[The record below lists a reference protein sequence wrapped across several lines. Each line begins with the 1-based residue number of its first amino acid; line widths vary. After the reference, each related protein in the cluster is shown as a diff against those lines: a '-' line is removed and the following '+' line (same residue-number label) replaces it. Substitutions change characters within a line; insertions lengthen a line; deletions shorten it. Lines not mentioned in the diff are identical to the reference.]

1 VAKEGLGILFFS
13 LILTII
19 LFLLSL
25 LTRIRMLSGLTVIFL
40 VITLFIV
47 FFFRDPEREITQGE
61 GVILSPADG
70 RIVGISTFSSYGSET
85 GQNDFLGSGGT
96 KVAIFLSAFN
106 VHINRNPISGVV
118 KYSKY
123 IPGSFNAAYKEKASS
138 ENEQNE
144 LGLENDQVKL
154 ILKQI
159 AGTIARRIVCRI
171 KEGDQVKIGERF
183 GMIKFGSRVEILLPE
198 EVKVLVKL
206 NQQVRAGET
215 VIGTYDVCHPWPESR
230 TFG

>member
-1 VAKEGLGILFFS
+1 MAKEGLGIIFFS

-19 LFLLSL
+19 FFLLSV
-25 LTRIRMLSGLTVIFL
+25 LTRSKIVSGFTVLFL

-47 FFFRDPEREITQGE
+47 FFFRDPDREITQGE
-61 GVILSPADG
+61 GIILSPADG
-70 RIVGISTFSSYGSET
+70 RIVEIAPFSENG
-85 GQNDFLGSGGT
+85 FLNSGGT
-96 KVAIFLSAFN
+96 KVSIFLSLWD

-118 KYSKY
+118 KYAKY

-144 LGLENDQVKL
+144 LGLENSQVKL

-183 GMIKFGSRVEILLPE
+183 GMIKFGSRAELFLPE
-198 EVKVLVKL
+198 KVKVLVKL

>member
-1 VAKEGLGILFFS
+1 MAKEGLGIVFFS
-13 LILTII
+13 LILII
-19 LFLLSL
+19 IFFLLSVI
-25 LTRIRMLSGLTVIFL
+25 TKNRILSGITVVCL

-70 RIVGISTFSSYGSET
+70 RIVEIAPFSENG
-85 GQNDFLGSGGT
+85 FLNSGGT
-96 KVAIFLSAFN
+96 KVSIFLSLWD

-123 IPGSFNAAYKEKASS
+123 IPGGFNAAYKEKASS
-138 ENEQNE
+138 DNEQNE

-183 GMIKFGSRVEILLPE
+183 GMIKFGSRIEIFLPE
-198 EVKVLVKL
+198 KVKVLVKL
-206 NQQVRAGET
+206 NQKVRAGET
-215 VIGTYDVCHPWPESR
+215 IIGTYEVCHPWPESR

>member
-1 VAKEGLGILFFS
+1 MAKEGLNIIFFS
-13 LILTII
+13 LILTIVF
-19 LFLLSL
+19 FLLSV
-25 LTRIRMLSGLTVIFL
+25 LTRSKIFSGITVLFL

-47 FFFRDPEREITQGE
+47 FFFRDPDREITQGE
-61 GVILSPADG
+61 GIILSPADG
-70 RIVGISTFSSYGSET
+70 RIVEIAPFSENG
-85 GQNDFLGSGGT
+85 FLNSGGT
-96 KVAIFLSAFN
+96 KVSIFLSLWD

-118 KYSKY
+118 RYSKY
-123 IPGSFNAAYKEKASS
+123 IPGGFSVAYKEKASS

-183 GMIKFGSRVEILLPE
+183 GMIKFGSRVEIFLPE
-198 EVKVLVKL
+198 KVKVLVKV
-206 NQQVRAGET
+206 NQKVKAGET
-215 VIGTYDVCHPWPESR
+215 VIGTYYVCHPWPESR
-230 TFG
+230 

>member
-1 VAKEGLGILFFS
+1 MAKEGLGIIFFS

-19 LFLLSL
+19 FFLLSV
-25 LTRIRMLSGLTVIFL
+25 LTRSKIVSGFTVLFL
-40 VITLFIV
+40 VITLFMV
-47 FFFRDPEREITQGE
+47 FFFRDPDREITQGE
-61 GVILSPADG
+61 GIILSPADG
-70 RIVGISTFSSYGSET
+70 RIVEIAPFSENG
-85 GQNDFLGSGGT
+85 FLNSGGT
-96 KVAIFLSAFN
+96 KVSIFLSLWD

-123 IPGSFNAAYKEKASS
+123 IPGGFNAAYKEKASS

-144 LGLENDQVKL
+144 LGLENSQVKL

-183 GMIKFGSRVEILLPE
+183 GMIKFGSRAELFLPE
-198 EVKVLVKL
+198 KVKISVRVNQKVK
-206 NQQVRAGET
+206 AGET

>member
-1 VAKEGLGILFFS
+1 MAKEGSGILVFS

-19 LFLLSL
+19 FFLLSV
-25 LTRIRMLSGLTVIFL
+25 LTRSKIASGFTVIFL

-47 FFFRDPEREITQGE
+47 FFFRDPERKIPQGE
-61 GVILSPADG
+61 GVILSAADG
-70 RIVGISTFSSYGSET
+70 RIVEIAPFSE
-85 GQNDFLGSGGT
+85 NRFLNSGGT
-96 KVAIFLSAFN
+96 KVSIFLSLWD
-106 VHINRNPISGVV
+106 VHINRNPISGIV
-118 KYSKY
+118 KYAKY
-123 IPGSFNAAYKEKASS
+123 IPGGFNAAYKEKASS
-138 ENEQNE
+138 DNEQNE

-183 GMIKFGSRVEILLPE
+183 GMIKFGSRAELFLPE
-198 EVKVLVKL
+198 KVKISVKI
-206 NQQVRAGET
+206 NQKVKAGET

>member
-1 VAKEGLGILFFS
+1 MAKEGSGILVFS

-19 LFLLSL
+19 FFLLSV
-25 LTRIRMLSGLTVIFL
+25 LTRSNIFSGITVLF
-40 VITLFIV
+40 VGITLFIV

-61 GVILSPADG
+61 GIILSPADG
-70 RIVGISTFSSYGSET
+70 RVVEISTFE
-85 GQNDFLGSGGT
+85 QNDFLGSGGS

-106 VHINRNPISGVV
+106 VHINRNPINGTVRYV
-118 KYSKY
+118 KYTS
-123 IPGSFNAAYKEKASS
+123 GGFNAAYKEKASA

-183 GMIKFGSRVEILLPE
+183 GMIKFGSRAELFLPE
-198 EVKVLVKL
+198 KVKISVRL
-206 NQQVRAGET
+206 NQKVKAGKT

>member
-1 VAKEGLGILFFS
+1 MAKEGLNIIFFS
-13 LILTII
+13 LILTIVF
-19 LFLLSL
+19 FLLSV
-25 LTRIRMLSGLTVIFL
+25 LTRSKIFSGITVLFL

-47 FFFRDPEREITQGE
+47 FFFRDPDREITQGE
-61 GVILSPADG
+61 GIILSPADG
-70 RIVGISTFSSYGSET
+70 RIVEIAPFSENG
-85 GQNDFLGSGGT
+85 FLNSGGT
-96 KVAIFLSAFN
+96 KVSIFLSLWD

-123 IPGSFNAAYKEKASS
+123 IPGGFNAAYKEKASF

-144 LGLENDQVKL
+144 LGLENEQVKL

-183 GMIKFGSRVEILLPE
+183 GMIKFGSRVEIFLPE
-198 EVKVLVKL
+198 KVKVLVKV
-206 NQQVRAGET
+206 NQKVKAGET

>member
-1 VAKEGLGILFFS
+1 MTREGLGIIVS
-13 LILTII
+13 CLILTIL
-19 LFLLSL
+19 LFLISL
-25 LTRIRMLSGLTVIFL
+25 ITKSKILSGLTVIFL

-47 FFFRDPEREITQGE
+47 FFFRDPDREITQGE
-61 GVILSPADG
+61 GIILSPADG
-70 RIVGISTFSSYGSET
+70 RIVEIAPFSENG
-85 GQNDFLGSGGT
+85 FLNSGGT
-96 KVAIFLSAFN
+96 KVSIFLSLWD

-123 IPGSFNAAYKEKASS
+123 TSGSFNAAFKEKASS

-144 LGLENDQVKL
+144 LGLENDRVKL

-183 GMIKFGSRVEILLPE
+183 GMIKFGSRAELFLTE
-198 EVKVLVKL
+198 KVKISVKL
-206 NQQVRAGET
+206 NQKVKAGET
-215 VIGTYDVCHPWPESR
+215 IIGTYDVCHPWPESG

>member
-1 VAKEGLGILFFS
+1 MAKEGLGIIFFS
-13 LILTII
+13 FILTII
-19 LFLLSL
+19 FFLLSV
-25 LTRIRMLSGLTVIFL
+25 LTRSKIFSGITVICL
-40 VITLFIV
+40 VITLFTV
-47 FFFRDPEREITQGE
+47 FFFRDPERRMPEGE
-61 GVILSPADG
+61 GIILSPADG
-70 RIVGISTFSSYGSET
+70 RIVGISTFSSYGSKI

-106 VHINRNPISGVV
+106 VHVNRNPISGEV
-118 KYSKY
+118 KYYKY
-123 IPGSFNAAYKEKASS
+123 IPGGFNAAFKEKASS

-159 AGTIARRIVCRI
+159 AGTVARRIVCRI

-183 GMIKFGSRVEILLPE
+183 GMIKFGSRVEIFLPE
-198 EVKVLVKL
+198 KVELLVKL
-206 NQQVRAGET
+206 NQKVRAGET
-215 VIGTYDVCHPWPESR
+215 IIGTYEVCHPWPESR

>member
-1 VAKEGLGILFFS
+1 MAKEGLGIIFFS

-19 LFLLSL
+19 LFLLSV
-25 LTRIRMLSGLTVIFL
+25 LTRSKILSGLTVIFL

-47 FFFRDPEREITQGE
+47 FFFRDPERKITQGE
-61 GVILSPADG
+61 GIILSPADG
-70 RIVGISTFSSYGSET
+70 KIVEIAPFSENG
-85 GQNDFLGSGGT
+85 FLNSGGT
-96 KVAIFLSAFN
+96 KVSIFLSLWD

-123 IPGSFNAAYKEKASS
+123 TSGSFNAAYKEKAST

-144 LGLENDQVKL
+144 LGLGNDQVKL

-171 KEGDQVKIGERF
+171 KEGDQVNIGERF
-183 GMIKFGSRVEILLPE
+183 GMIKFGSRAELLLPE
-198 EVKVLVKL
+198 KVKISVKI
-206 NQQVRAGET
+206 NQKVKAGET
-215 VIGTYDVCHPWPESR
+215 IIGTYEVHHP
-230 TFG
+230 

>member
-1 VAKEGLGILFFS
+1 MAKEGLGIVVFS

-19 LFLLSL
+19 LFLLSV
-25 LTRIRMLSGLTVIFL
+25 LTRNRILSGFTVVCL

-47 FFFRDPEREITQGE
+47 FFFRDPERNITEGE
-61 GVILSPADG
+61 GIILSPADG
-70 RIVGISTFSSYGSET
+70 RIVEISTFE
-85 GQNDFLGSGGT
+85 QNDFLGSGGS

-106 VHINRNPISGVV
+106 VHINRIPICGEV
-118 KYSKY
+118 KYVKY
-123 IPGSFNAAYKEKASS
+123 TSGRFNAAYKDKASS

-171 KEGDQVKIGERF
+171 KEGDQVTIGERF
-183 GMIKFGSRVEILLPE
+183 GMIKFGSRVEIFLPE
-198 EVKVLVKL
+198 KVKITVRVNQKVK
-206 NQQVRAGET
+206 AGET
-215 VIGTYDVCHPWPESR
+215 IIGTYEVCHSWPESR

>member
-1 VAKEGLGILFFS
+1 MAKEGLSIIFFS
-13 LILTII
+13 LIFTII
-19 LFLLSL
+19 LFLLSV
-25 LTRIRMLSGLTVIFL
+25 LTRSKVFSGITVLFL

-47 FFFRDPEREITQGE
+47 FFFRDPERKINQGE

-70 RIVGISTFSSYGSET
+70 RIVEIAPFSENG
-85 GQNDFLGSGGT
+85 FLNSGGT
-96 KVAIFLSAFN
+96 KVSIFLSLWD

-123 IPGSFNAAYKEKASS
+123 TSGSFNAAYKEKAST

-144 LGLENDQVKL
+144 LGLGNDQVKL

-183 GMIKFGSRVEILLPE
+183 GMIRFGSRAELFLPE
-198 EVKVLVKL
+198 KVKISVKE
-206 NQQVRAGET
+206 NQKVKAGET

>member
-1 VAKEGLGILFFS
+1 MAKEGLSIIFFS
-13 LILTII
+13 LIFTII
-19 LFLLSL
+19 LFLLSV
-25 LTRIRMLSGLTVIFL
+25 LTRSNIFSGITILFVG
-40 VITLFIV
+40 ITLFIV
-47 FFFRDPEREITQGE
+47 FFFRDPERKITQWE
-61 GVILSPADG
+61 GIILSPADG
-70 RIVGISTFSSYGSET
+70 RIVEIAPFSENG
-85 GQNDFLGSGGT
+85 FLNSGGT
-96 KVAIFLSAFN
+96 KVSIFLSLWD

-123 IPGSFNAAYKEKASS
+123 IPGGFNAAYKEKASS
-138 ENEQNE
+138 DNEQNE

-183 GMIKFGSRVEILLPE
+183 GIIKFGSRAELFLPE
-198 EVKVLVKL
+198 KVKISVRVNQKVK
-206 NQQVRAGET
+206 AGET